1 MNATA
6 SASFHKSNLGQ
17 FGESLPAD
25 MNGYVHLTADAWLAA
40 PVDMPAADRA
50 DVEYM
55 REWAESQA
63 EATREAAAAAEESL
77 KKWQSGNARSEAY
90 NTGYEAA
97 EQGEENSANPYPAG
111 SYDADEWIAGWN
123 DAE

>member
-1 MNATA
+1 MTTTTQ
-6 SASFHKSNLGQ
+6 ASFHKSSLGQ

-63 EATREAAAAAEESL
+63 EATRDAVAAAEQSL
-77 KKWQSGNARSEAY
+77 KTWQ
-90 NTGYEAA
+90 
-97 EQGEENSANPYPAG
+97 
-111 SYDADEWIAGWN
+111 DA
-123 DAE
+123 